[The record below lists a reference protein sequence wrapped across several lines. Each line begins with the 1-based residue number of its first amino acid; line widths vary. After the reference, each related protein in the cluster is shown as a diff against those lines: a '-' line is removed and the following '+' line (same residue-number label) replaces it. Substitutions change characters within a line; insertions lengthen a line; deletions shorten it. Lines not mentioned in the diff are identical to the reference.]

1 MSSTTA
7 TTAEPA
13 NPAGQQ
19 RLRILLSFGMVLLI
33 LLLAIYAG
41 IRQGILLAIGLG
53 FGITLEGLGF
63 GFAGPWRRAILEQNT
78 HGIQAQLLAIGLAA
92 LPSLL
97 LLDIAAGELI
107 GATARQG
114 PALSLIHI

>member
-13 NPAGQQ
+13 NPAGQR

-53 FGITLEGLGF
+53 FGITLELC
-63 GFAGPWRRAILEQNT
+63 
-78 HGIQAQLLAIGLAA
+78 
-92 LPSLL
+92 
-97 LLDIAAGELI
+97 
-107 GATARQG
+107 
-114 PALSLIHI
+114 PAYCSWISQRVI